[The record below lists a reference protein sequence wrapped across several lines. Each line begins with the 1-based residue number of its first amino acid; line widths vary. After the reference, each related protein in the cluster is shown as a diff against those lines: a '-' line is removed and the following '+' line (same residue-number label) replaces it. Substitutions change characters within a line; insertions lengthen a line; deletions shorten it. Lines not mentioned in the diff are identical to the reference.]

1 MLLSE
6 NTYIYHDS
14 DNGKTMKKATMMT
27 ITVTMRTS
35 PRTRN
40 SLTKRF
46 RFFIVFIY
54 FIPIVTTIDYF
65 VLDLQLH
72 VAEM

>member
-1 MLLSE
+1 MKASDGILETLRDRQFAATMS
-6 NTYIYHDS
+6 YIYHDS
-14 DNGKTMKKATMMT
+14 DNGKTVKKTTMMT

-46 RFFIVFIY
+46 RFFIVFIS
-54 FIPIVTTIDYF
+54 FIV
-65 VLDLQLH
+65 
-72 VAEM
+72 

>member
-1 MLLSE
+1 MLVSE
-6 NTYIYHDS
+6 NIYIYHDS
-14 DNGKTMKKATMMT
+14 DNGKTVQKTTMMT

-46 RFFIVFIY
+46 RFFIVFIS
-54 FIPIVTTIDYF
+54 FIV
-65 VLDLQLH
+65 
-72 VAEM
+72 